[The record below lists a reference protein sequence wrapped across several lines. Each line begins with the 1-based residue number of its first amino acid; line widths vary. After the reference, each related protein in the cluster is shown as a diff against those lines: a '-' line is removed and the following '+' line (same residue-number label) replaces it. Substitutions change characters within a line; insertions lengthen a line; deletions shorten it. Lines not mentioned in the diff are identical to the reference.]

1 MVLLIDVAGDDEQ
14 AVADAASHVVRL
26 ANAREA
32 EGFVAVS
39 PEARRRFWVDRART
53 AALAAH
59 TNAFKLRLRVAV
71 EEHVS
76 GVLPELRKGAEFE
89 ASEETSASV
98 TSKQEMARAH
108 LTAVRTRWSTLLSCL
123 DESATQ
129 HPALL
134 SDELRAQLAP
144 NDTLL
149 SLLLRRALR
158 VSYRREV
165 EAVLKVIFAGEAF
178 ECVRERI
185 VDIHT
190 TIRSSRLFVALHMHA
205 GDGNVHTNIP
215 VNSNDYDMLQ
225 EAERVVDRVMA
236 LAQGLG
242 GVISGEHGI
251 GITKIQYLA
260 PETIQAFVEYK
271 GRVDPQGRFNRGKL
285 LQGADLCNAYT
296 PSLRLVQ
303 QEALLLEESELG
315 ALNDDIRHCLRCG
328 KCKPVCNTHIPRAN
342 LLYSPRNK
350 ILATGLMIE
359 AFLYEEQTR
368 RGISIRHFDEM
379 NDVADH
385 CTVCHKCETPCPVD
399 IDFGDVAIRMRKIL
413 KDRGQRQT
421 N

>member
-1 MVLLIDVAGDDEQ
+1 
-14 AVADAASHVVRL
+14 
-26 ANAREA
+26 
-32 EGFVAVS
+32 
-39 PEARRRFWVDRART
+39 
-53 AALAAH
+53 
-59 TNAFKLRLRVAV
+59 
-71 EEHVS
+71 
-76 GVLPELRKGAEFE
+76 
-89 ASEETSASV
+89 
-98 TSKQEMARAH
+98 MARAH

-123 DESATQ
+123 DEPATQ

-165 EAVLKVIFAGEAF
+165 EAVLKDIFAGEAF

-242 GVISGEHGI
+242 GVISGEHGM
-251 GITKIQYLA
+251 
-260 PETIQAFVEYK
+260 
-271 GRVDPQGRFNRGKL
+271 
-285 LQGADLCNAYT
+285 
-296 PSLRLVQ
+296 
-303 QEALLLEESELG
+303 
-315 ALNDDIRHCLRCG
+315 LNDDIRHCLRCG
-328 KCKPVCNTHIPRAN
+328 KCKPGCNTHIPRAN

-399 IDFGDVAIRMRKIL
+399 IDFGDVSIRMRKIL

-421 N
+421 NVGTRASMAFLNVTDPSTIKLMRKTMIEWGFSAQKSAHNVAKKLHLLGNPKEPPPNTTTTKPPLRAQVIHFMKKPLPNNKLPTQTMRALLGVEDNKTVPVLRDPTKVTDDSDAVFYFPGCGSERLFSQIGLATLASLNDIGTQTIL